1 MDEMDKSV
9 HCKVS
14 LSERTVDILCKMAEE
29 DHVSLTTEIENA
41 ISGWYRFRH
50 GYTGLATS
58 DPYIIDREIRNLQD
72 ELKESNRR
80 ASIQLS
86 INEEMEKIRKSI
98 DGSIREQ
105 QEGIK
110 DAGKLEL

>member
-41 ISGWYRFRH
+41 ISGWYRMRYGFKFP
-50 GYTGLATS
+50 G
-58 DPYIIDREIRNLQD
+58 I
-72 ELKESNRR
+72 
-80 ASIQLS
+80 
-86 INEEMEKIRKSI
+86 EKIEPCNVTFEEK
-98 DGSIREQ
+98 
-105 QEGIK
+105 
-110 DAGKLEL
+110 